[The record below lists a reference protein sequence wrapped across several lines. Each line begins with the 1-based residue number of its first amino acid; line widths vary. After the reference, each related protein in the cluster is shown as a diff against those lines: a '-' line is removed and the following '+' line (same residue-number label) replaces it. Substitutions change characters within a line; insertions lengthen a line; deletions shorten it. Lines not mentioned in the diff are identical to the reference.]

1 MTDRLKRLATSISLI
16 IVIAFLIRLTF
27 AWFDSLGRPIPEEY
41 SWETGRIA
49 RSLAM
54 GKGFGNPY
62 PGVETGPTAI
72 MSPLYP
78 LLLGG
83 IFKLFG
89 VYSYASYFVAI
100 LLNEL
105 ISALTCIPIFF
116 LGKRIGGLSVAATS
130 AWLWAVFPAG
140 VIVPST
146 WLWDT
151 TLTTL
156 VLITIIWATL
166 ELSESIKTRDWIWYG
181 LLWGFGLAMNPSI
194 LSTMPFLMLWLV
206 WRLRK
211 RAQQWLK
218 LPAIALSVMFLCCIP
233 WAARNYV
240 DFHRVIPFR
249 SNFGLELWLGNNP
262 DDIAILPDHLSPF
275 LNTRLHDEYVAK
287 GEIAFM
293 QAKKAESIRYI
304 RSAPLTFLKYTWY
317 RFLQMWLGIEEP
329 MIGMLTNYSARVT
342 FIVSFNLFI
351 VLAGLSGLLIFCR
364 KHPEIS
370 TPIAAVPLVYPAIYY
385 VTHPSLRYRH
395 PMDPILIVMAAFAIC
410 YVVSAVTR
418 RKSVLL
424 ADAALAADVPE
435 AS

>member
-1 MTDRLKRLATSISLI
+1 MTERLKRLATSVSVI
-16 IVIAFLIRLTF
+16 IVAAFLIRLTF
-27 AWFDSLGRPIPEEY
+27 AWFDSLGRPIPEEF

-49 RSLAM
+49 RSIAL
-54 GKGFGNPY
+54 GKGFANPY

-89 VYSYASYFVAI
+89 VYSYASYFIAI

-116 LGKRIGGLSVAATS
+116 LGKRIGGLSVAAGS
-130 AWLWAVFPAG
+130 AWLWAVFPVG

-151 TLTTL
+151 TLTAL

-166 ELSESIKTRDWIWYG
+166 EISDSIQARHWIWYG
-181 LLWGFGLAMNPSI
+181 LLWGFGLALNPSI
-194 LSTMPFLMLWLV
+194 LSTMPFLMLWLT

-211 RAQQWLK
+211 RGHQRMK
-218 LPAIALSVMFLCCIP
+218 LPAMALGVMFLCCIP
-233 WAARNYV
+233 WTARNYV
-240 DFHRVIPFR
+240 AFHRFIPFR

-262 DDIAILPDHLSPF
+262 HDTDILPDHLSPF

-293 QAKKAESIRYI
+293 QAKKIEALQFIE
-304 RSAPLTFLKYTWY
+304 SAPLTFLKFTWF
-317 RFLQMWLGIEEP
+317 RFLEMWLGIEEP
-329 MIGMLTNYSARVT
+329 MMDMLTNYSAKVT
-342 FIVSFNLFI
+342 LIVSVNLVV
-351 VLAGLSGLLIFCR
+351 VLAGLSGLLILCR
-364 KHPEIS
+364 KHREMSI
-370 TPIAAVPLVYPAIYY
+370 PIAIVPIVYPAIYY

-410 YVVSAVTR
+410 QAVSAMTR
-418 RKSVLL
+418 QKALAL
-424 ADAALAADVPE
+424 ADASLAADVPDP
-435 AS
+435 S